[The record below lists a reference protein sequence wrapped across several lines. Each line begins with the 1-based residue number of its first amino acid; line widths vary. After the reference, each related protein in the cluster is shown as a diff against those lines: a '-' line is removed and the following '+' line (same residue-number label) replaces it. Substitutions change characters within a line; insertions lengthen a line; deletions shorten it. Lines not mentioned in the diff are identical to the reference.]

1 MNMNCQ
7 LYEKMALDFYK
18 PGHRYHEY
26 LFHGLREEVEEVIEA
41 DSLEDTLDELGDV
54 LWYVTI
60 IANKMGVSLDK
71 VMMNNINKLERR
83 ELEGK
88 KNA

>member
-18 PGHRYHEY
+18 PGHRYYES
-26 LFHGLREEVEEVIEA
+26 LFQGLREEVEEVIEA
-41 DSLEDTLDELGDV
+41 ETSENVLDELGDV
-54 LWYVTI
+54 LWYITI
-60 IANKMGVSLDK
+60 IASGLGASLDE
-71 VMMNNINKLERR
+71 VMMRNINKLEMR
-83 ELEGK
+83 ELKGK